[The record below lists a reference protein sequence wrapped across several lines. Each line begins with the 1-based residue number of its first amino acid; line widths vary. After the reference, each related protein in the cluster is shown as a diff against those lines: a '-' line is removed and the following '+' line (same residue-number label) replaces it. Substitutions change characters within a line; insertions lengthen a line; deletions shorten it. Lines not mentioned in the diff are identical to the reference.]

1 MTIKFQDSVVIGSG
15 YWGSNIIRE
24 LYKKKRLYGIIET
37 NKKLSKSTKM
47 NLG

>member
-24 LYKKKRLYGIIET
+24 LYKKKD
-37 NKKLSKSTKM
+37 STVSLKQIKIV
-47 NLG
+47 